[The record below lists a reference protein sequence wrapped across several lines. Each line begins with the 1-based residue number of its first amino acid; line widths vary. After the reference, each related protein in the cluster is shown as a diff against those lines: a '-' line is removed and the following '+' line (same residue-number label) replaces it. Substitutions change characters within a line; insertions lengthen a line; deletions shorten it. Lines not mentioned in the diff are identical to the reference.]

1 MVLKLVLGLLA
12 QQQNILIIM
21 IIIIPIAMMMMM
33 MMKTVINSFTRQC
46 FRKSTREV
54 TAKGKKGITKS

>member
-1 MVLKLVLGLLA
+1 
-12 QQQNILIIM
+12 M
-21 IIIIPIAMMMMM
+21 IIIIPIAMMMM

>member
-21 IIIIPIAMMMMM
+21 IIIIPIAMMMM

>member
-33 MMKTVINSFTRQC
+33 MKTVINSFTRQC

-54 TAKGKKGITKS
+54 TANGKKGITKS

>member
-1 MVLKLVLGLLA
+1 MVLGLLA

-21 IIIIPIAMMMMM
+21 IIIIPIAMMMM

>member
-1 MVLKLVLGLLA
+1 M
-12 QQQNILIIM
+12 I

-33 MMKTVINSFTRQC
+33 MMMKTVINAFTRQC
-46 FRKSTREV
+46 FRKSTRKV

>member
-1 MVLKLVLGLLA
+1 
-12 QQQNILIIM
+12 M

-33 MMKTVINSFTRQC
+33 MMMIIAINSFTRQC

>member
-33 MMKTVINSFTRQC
+33 MKTVINSFTRHC